1 MKIWMIIISIK
12 NSDNN
17 LFFLDA
23 LLDDCSK
30 FHRNQRFVPSIE
42 ILKSYVNFQLS
53 GHTLGRLWQLYNFF
67 VEVRSNLLI
76 RVFFMVWVDKKRYK
90 MSFCTLSI
98 QVIKRQILGLKCTF
112 LGQSTFNCWWEGR
125 TSMFTVLGKNLW
137 STPICTHYSISL
149 VKLFRCYL
157 NSNSCSDLTAN
168 CITWFGCSCKKKGLT
183 SCCLAEPWLGLGLTF
198 VRDLVKYPKKTGKR
212 LLFFMLNDFFSIHW
226 G

>member
-67 VEVRSNLLI
+67 VEVRNLLI
-76 RVFFMVWVDKKRYK
+76 MVFFMVWVDKKKVQNLFLHIVDTSDKKANFGFK
-90 MSFCTLSI
+90 MYFS
-98 QVIKRQILGLKCTF
+98 
-112 LGQSTFNCWWEGR
+112 GQSTFNCWWEGR

-137 STPICTHYSISL
+137 LTPICTHYSISL

-168 CITWFGCSCKKKGLT
+168 CITWFGCSCKKGLT

-198 VRDLVKYPKKTGKR
+198 VRFGKIPKEDR
-212 LLFFMLNDFFSIHW
+212 
-226 G
+226 